1 MMGDDLENYTIP
13 KLLDAPN
20 MALWFEVDT
29 AMIGMSGLFTVGF
42 LQNPLHIVGAFVL
55 SIILARYYARMKASG
70 GRGMIKQI
78 IYWYLPGN
86 QKSQPINPNI
96 REYRG

>member
-1 MMGDDLENYTIP
+1 MMADDLENYTIP

-29 AMIGMSGLFTVGF
+29 AMIGMSGLFTVAF
-42 LQNPLHIVGAFVL
+42 VENPLHIVGAVVL
-55 SIILARYYARMKASG
+55 SITLARYYARVKASG

-86 QKSQPINPNI
+86 KNNQPINPRI